1 MVNSKPNMTFLIKR
15 RTPIS
20 FKERLSSKPKNTQ
33 ISYQTALNN
42 FENFCQSVFRH
53 SKEEVIKEF
62 LENQVDRYI
71 IFDTLQD
78 WINWNIKK
86 GRNSSSLRT
95 WFSYINSYL
104 YYRGLELTS
113 RDIKQNL
120 DFPKKLHEELY
131 PLSTDEIKKILV
143 VANFYYKSIILAQLS
158 SLMREGEL
166 LQIRKKHLEF
176 VGERIAVH
184 IPAAFT
190 KLRRARTTFISTEA
204 SKMIRSKLFK
214 LDDEDLVWSKID
226 DVDKATH
233 NYESA
238 LGRYCTKVGLEMIY
252 ESNGRRKITS
262 HSFRAFGI
270 TKISRHDPNF
280 AKMLA
285 GQKGYLLQYD
295 RLTDEEKLELYKK
308 IESDLAINDS
318 ERKQCEIEKLQKE
331 KQEHAK
337 ATDQRVTIL
346 EKDIEE
352 MKMLLRRKESIK
364 EIQN

>member
-1 MVNSKPNMTFLIKR
+1 MHDMTFLVKKR
-15 RTPIS
+15 TAIS

-42 FENFCQSVFRH
+42 FENFCQNLFKH
-53 SKEEVIKEF
+53 NTQEVIKEF
-62 LENQVDRYI
+62 LENQVDRFV
-71 IFDTLQD
+71 IFDTLQQ
-78 WINWNIKK
+78 WINWNIKN

-104 YYRGLELTS
+104 YYHGIQLTP
-113 RDIKQNL
+113 RDIKENI

-131 PLSTDEIKKILV
+131 PLSVDDIKKILG
-143 VANFYYKSIILAQLS
+143 VANFYYKSIIVAQSS

-176 VGERIAVH
+176 FGDRIAVH
-184 IPAAFT
+184 IPATFT
-190 KLRRARTTFISTEA
+190 KLRRARTTFISAEA
-204 SKMIRSKLFK
+204 AKMIRSKLTK
-214 LDDEDLVWSKID
+214 LDDEELVWSKID

-238 LGRYCTKVGLEMIY
+238 LGRYCNKASLDMIY

-280 AKMLA
+280 AKILA

-295 RLTDEEKLELYKK
+295 RLTDDDKLGLYKK
-308 IESDLAINDS
+308 IESDLVVNDS
-318 ERKQCEIEKLQKE
+318 ERKQCEIEKLKKDKSKLESKNEELQIALKKVDELWSDKQRMEQAQK
-331 KQEHAK
+331 Q
-337 ATDQRVTIL
+337 
-346 EKDIEE
+346 
-352 MKMLLRRKESIK
+352 S
-364 EIQN
+364 

>member
-1 MVNSKPNMTFLIKR
+1 MTFLERR

-42 FENFCQSVFRH
+42 FENFCQGMFKH

-62 LENQVDRYI
+62 LENQVDRYV
-71 IFDTLQD
+71 IFDTLQE
-78 WINWNIKK
+78 WINWNIKE
-86 GRNSSSLRT
+86 GRNSSSLKT

-104 YYRGLELTS
+104 YYQGLELTS
-113 RDIKQNL
+113 RDIKENL
-120 DFPKKLHEELY
+120 DFPKTLHEEPY
-131 PLSTDEIKKILV
+131 PLSVDDIKKILG
-143 VANFYYKSIILAQLS
+143 VANFYYKSIIVAQLS

-176 VGERIAVH
+176 FGDRIAVH

-204 SKMIRSKLFK
+204 SKMIRSKLSK
-214 LDDEDLVWSKID
+214 LYDEELVWSKID

-238 LGRYCTKVGLEMIY
+238 LGRYCKKVGLDMTY

-280 AKMLA
+280 GKKLA

-295 RLTDEEKLELYKK
+295 RLTDEEKLELYLKL
-308 IESDLAINDS
+308 ESDLTIDDS
-318 ERKQCEIEKLQKE
+318 ERVKAENKKLHKERLDQEKTKQQMKDEIKNELKKE
-331 KQEHAK
+331 FSFFVNSFKSKNE
-337 ATDQRVTIL
+337 
-346 EKDIEE
+346 
-352 MKMLLRRKESIK
+352 
-364 EIQN
+364 N